1 MLNSS
6 LSQLVEGQQYLSTKP
21 QVATAW
27 FHADSM
33 DMPSILAGFK
43 DLVIGFLNPPEQATT
58 IGFKELVGRIF
69 DYRRREM
76 IGPAIMAQ
84 VFPGAKFILNYRY
97 NESSWLASE
106 FWQQRDK
113 EQYRKLV
120 DGMLKFRER
129 NPQNTFILHTEEMQV
144 DKFNELLTWLD
155 VDGCKYTSVLSLNK
169 RGGVSRP
176 NEKTKNEQVI
186 ECQ

>member
-1 MLNSS
+1 RKDPTQAVFVLAAGRSGSTTTLFMLNQIPGFALRGENNGVLYKMLNSS

-120 DGMLKFRER
+120 D
-129 NPQNTFILHTEEMQV
+129 
-144 DKFNELLTWLD
+144 
-155 VDGCKYTSVLSLNK
+155 
-169 RGGVSRP
+169 
-176 NEKTKNEQVI
+176 
-186 ECQ
+186 